1 MKIQTCVCVCACMHV
16 YMWCVLMDRYVSVC
30 LSMWVC
36 LNVYVHVCACTCAC
50 THTLVFVILMLCG
63 QSSSDTA
70 LVSYTL
76 SERLSIL
83 LKQGRSH
90 DFLGGQVYFAP
101 SRSYLYFTL
110 RKELLKC
117 SSSYKMH
124 NLFQYCTNNTCKQ
137 SMSQLGGLQG
147 FI

>member
-1 MKIQTCVCVCACMHV
+1 MKNQTCVCVFVHACMSICA
-16 YMWCVLMDRYVSVC
+16 CVLMGRYVSVC

-70 LVSYTL
+70 LISYTL

-83 LKQGRSH
+83 LK
-90 DFLGGQVYFAP
+90 LI
-101 SRSYLYFTL
+101 L
-110 RKELLKC
+110 
-117 SSSYKMH
+117 
-124 NLFQYCTNNTCKQ
+124 
-137 SMSQLGGLQG
+137 MS
-147 FI
+147 